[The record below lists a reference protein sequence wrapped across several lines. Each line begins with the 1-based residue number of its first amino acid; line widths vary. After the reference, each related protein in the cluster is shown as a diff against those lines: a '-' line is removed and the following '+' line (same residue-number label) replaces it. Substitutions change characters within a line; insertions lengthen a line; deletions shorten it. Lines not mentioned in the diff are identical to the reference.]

1 MDFGGEG
8 GEGFLGAEAVVAGLA
23 IAVLDALHEAG
34 LADLD
39 VLVEVGA
46 GDGEELDA
54 LEQRI
59 GGVFGF
65 LEDAAIELHPGVV
78 AAVEELL
85 FLRGCGSCDPSSALC
100 WSVYRV
106 FAEQRYIGRPGEP
119 NPFRDY

>member
-1 MDFGGEG
+1 MNLGGEDG
-8 GEGFLGAEAVVAGLA
+8 QRFVGAKAVVARLA
-23 IAVLDALHEAG
+23 VAVFNALHEAG

-59 GGVFGF
+59 GGVLGF
-65 LEDAAIELHPGVV
+65 FEDTAVELHPGVV

-85 FLRGCGSCDPSSALC
+85 FLCGSGHESVQCAVLA
-100 WSVYRV
+100 VYRV
-106 FAEQRYIGRPGEP
+106 
-119 NPFRDY
+119 